1 MHRRVLE
8 AAEAAKPD
16 IDRFIGS
23 AEPGFL
29 AGGRLVYLGA
39 GISGRLGV
47 LDASEATPTFQVD
60 HGRVVGIIAGGDSS
74 LRRSSEGA
82 EDDPDGAV
90 EALTVLNLTSKDS
103 VVGIAAGGT
112 TPSVLG
118 ALAFVSN
125 LSPDCR
131 PVTCLISCT
140 PLSTA
145 PRGVDHLLTFAVGPE
160 VITGS
165 TRIKAGTVTKVVLNT
180 ISTTLMVRLGKVCDN
195 LMVDM
200 RASNEKLKDR
210 AARIV
215 AALTQLDREAS
226 LV

>member
-1 MHRRVLE
+1 M
-8 AAEAAKPD
+8 
-16 IDRFIGS
+16 
-23 AEPGFL
+23 
-29 AGGRLVYLGA
+29 
-39 GISGRLGV
+39 
-47 LDASEATPTFQVD
+47 
-60 HGRVVGIIAGGDSS
+60 
-74 LRRSSEGA
+74 
-82 EDDPDGAV
+82 
-90 EALTVLNLTSKDS
+90 
-103 VVGIAAGGT
+103 
-112 TPSVLG
+112 
-118 ALAFVSN
+118 
-125 LSPDCR
+125 
-131 PVTCLISCT
+131 ISCT

-195 LMVDM
+195 LMLDM